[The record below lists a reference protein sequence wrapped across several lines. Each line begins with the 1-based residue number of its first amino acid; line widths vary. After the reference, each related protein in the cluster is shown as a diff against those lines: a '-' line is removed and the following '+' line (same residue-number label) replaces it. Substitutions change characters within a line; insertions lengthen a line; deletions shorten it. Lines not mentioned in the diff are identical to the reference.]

1 MVSMLEVSSVALAT
15 INALNLPES
24 FASGCLMNYHG
35 RRILLT
41 VAHAA
46 DEPAPLALS
55 LGWEPSIRR
64 MKLWK
69 LGGLSFLVRGQL
81 DTRSTALDQMRV
93 TDVDFAY
100 VDVPSHLEPRLEKI
114 DPHTGNITN
123 SRTCTVWS
131 AAAIGDPESR
141 GRYGFAGHTKP
152 RLEEH
157 PLITKDVMLCS
168 TELRVCFP
176 LSFVRRHDDLLA
188 FRLPVD
194 HPGHD
199 YFRGCSGAPIV
210 DADGHVV
217 ALVCS
222 GDVASSTIFG
232 ISLRHYQVA
241 LDVHIGRIS

>member
-1 MVSMLEVSSVALAT
+1 MLETSSVALAT
-15 INALNLPES
+15 INALNLPEIL
-24 FASGCLMNYHG
+24 ASGCLMNYHG
-35 RRILLT
+35 RRLLLT

-46 DEPAPLALS
+46 EEPTPLALS

-69 LGGLSFLVRGQL
+69 LGGLNFLVRGQL
-81 DTRSTALDQMRV
+81 GTGSTALDQMTV
-93 TDVDFAY
+93 MDVDFAY
-100 VDVPSHLEPRLEKI
+100 VEVPSHLEPRLEKI

-123 SRTCTVWS
+123 SRACTVWS
-131 AAAIGDPESR
+131 ATAIAEPEPR
-141 GRYGFAGHTKP
+141 ACYGFAGHTKP
-152 RLEEH
+152 KWEEH
-157 PLITKDVMLCS
+157 PLITKDVKLCS

-176 LSFVRRHDDLLA
+176 LSFVKRHDDLLA
-188 FRLPVD
+188 FRLPVE

-210 DADGHVV
+210 DVDGHVV

-232 ISLRHYQVA
+232 ISLRHYQAA
-241 LDVHIGRIS
+241 LDVHTGRIS